1 MLKTVANITIKFSD
15 IFINMK
21 MSFSLKFHFS
31 GDAPLKRGISG
42 KIALILLSGSL
53 QSTQYNTTTK
63 T

>member
-1 MLKTVANITIKFSD
+1 MLKTVANITIKFSE

-31 GDAPLKRGISG
+31 GDTPLKRGISG
-42 KIALILLSGSL
+42 KIAILLSGSL